1 MTTTPCLYA
10 IVRFCP
16 FVETEEFANV
26 GVIVMAPEH
35 RYFDF
40 KLMTK
45 KHARVTHF
53 FDQLDA
59 KVFKTSMQNLKEELD
74 RARGLLQRN
83 GFDKRLKVN
92 DVDFARGLFNEII
105 RPREAV
111 IKFGKLRAVL
121 MNEPKV
127 KLEEL
132 YGYYVERDF
141 VTQEY
146 REQVLERTLRKWL
159 FEAGVANRFEK
170 LDVGND
176 DYHATFPFVEEHN
189 GHYLTAVKPLNLGQ
203 DQPSKILDHGG
214 TWVWR
219 LQQLRRKQTFPERVL
234 VTVEGPKGDV
244 TPAKAKAFTDVVKE
258 LEHAGATVMEY
269 ERKQSILDFVTHRLS
284 GEEQRFSGLRQ

>member
-26 GVIVMAPEH
+26 GVIVFAPER

-53 FDQLDA
+53 FDQLDTR
-59 KVFKTSMQNLKEELD
+59 VFKASIQNLKEELD
-74 RARGLLQRN
+74 RTRALLAQPCFESDHRTN
-83 GFDKRLKVN
+83 AS
-92 DVDFARGLFNEII
+92 DFARSLFNEIV

-111 IKFGKLRAVL
+111 IKFGTARAVL
-121 MNEPKV
+121 TDEPKV

-141 VTQEY
+141 VTHEY
-146 REQVLERTLRKWL
+146 REQVLERTLRKW
-159 FEAGVANRFEK
+159 FVEAGIANRFERME
-170 LDVGND
+170 VGND
-176 DYHATFPFVEEHN
+176 DYHATFPFVEQCGGN
-189 GHYLTAVKPLNLGQ
+189 IRTAIKPLNLGQ

-219 LQQLRRKQTFPERVL
+219 LHQLGRKNYMPDRVL
-234 VTVEGPKGDV
+234 VAVEGPKEDA
-244 TPAKAKAFTDVVKE
+244 TIAKVKAYKDVVDE
-258 LEHAGATVMEY
+258 LKKTGASVMEY
-269 ERKQSILDFVTHRLS
+269 DRKQSILDFVI
-284 GEEQRFSGLRQ
+284 QR